1 MVNFENDQ
9 TIAVAPKQVVNM
21 IVIEHYYNL
30 LSAREYYDELKIQGS
45 QGNLAKIRSR
55 LITLILSQYKAF
67 KRSFEK
73 ENPEI
78 WIKITELINTK
89 NKKDETEIYDLMLI
103 VLEWLDEKQLIR
115 LDDKIKRD
123 YTNIWEDNE
132 VNGFT

>member
-9 TIAVAPKQVVNM
+9 TIATAPKQVVNM

-30 LSAREYYDELKIQGS
+30 LSAREHYDELKLQGS
-45 QGNLAKIRSR
+45 PGNIAKLRSR
-55 LITLILSQYKAF
+55 LITLILSQYNAF
-67 KRSFEK
+67 KRSFGDD
-73 ENPEI
+73 PET
-78 WIKITELINTK
+78 WKKLTELLNTK
-89 NKKDETEIYDLMLI
+89 KNKDETEVYEIIFL

-123 YTNIWEDNE
+123 YTNVWEDNE